1 MEKTVIRFEAGSGIE
16 YGFSGLDNWEDFEP
30 LAAIIQQD
38 SSIKRID
45 AVEGPYSKFN
55 TYEKDGYQFMLMYH
69 PELGNSLSL
78 SAPQEGGDDFLKLL
92 AETVLS
98 RILLQNSK

>member
-1 MEKTVIRFEAGSGIE
+1 MEKKVIRFEAGSGIE
-16 YGFSGLDNWEDFEP
+16 YGFSGLDGWEDFEL
-30 LAAIIQQD
+30 LATIIQQD
-38 SSIKRID
+38 NSIKRID
-45 AVEGPYSKFN
+45 AIEGPYSKFN

-78 SAPQEGGDDFLKLL
+78 SIPQDGGDDFLNRL
-92 AETVLS
+92 AENVLS